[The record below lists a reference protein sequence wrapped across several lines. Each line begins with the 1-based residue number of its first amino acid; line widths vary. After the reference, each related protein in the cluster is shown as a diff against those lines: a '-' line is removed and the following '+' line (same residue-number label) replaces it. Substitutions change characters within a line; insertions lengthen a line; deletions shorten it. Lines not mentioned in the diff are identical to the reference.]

1 MTATI
6 SGQPGPGARAPA
18 RRTVSET
25 PLHLPC
31 DQYALPKNFAQTMNR
46 VIWFV
51 LCTVIG
57 LGLIA
62 LGLLVPAQIR
72 AVDARVVELRG
83 EPGPSLVDEGVSLVR
98 MEKTGPARLFLDAA
112 EKVSLPGR
120 ERLEAAIRGYEERNP
135 KLRLWGGAAPY
146 LERVFEKHS
155 PVGNLTVYPIV
166 DILVWEDARL
176 ALVQALGFSRR
187 PGVLDLMKTRDLT
200 NTVLFPPAKSA
211 AGEPLDTAIATTALL
226 LQQDHLA
233 SALADS
239 IQSLA
244 AKANHGEPAQDLEL
258 AFLDLLGLGKRL
270 DWVQLTTL
278 LRSVP
283 DSGGLQQAAHLLRD
297 NEEDLASVYAAIHF
311 AGSPALVAKYL
322 AGFPATGMKDL
333 RLALRAGRPALRDLL
348 ERQQPVHYA
357 TTRDRFTRF
366 QVIEAVHR
374 PLARIT
380 SNSAGLGFALKYGL
394 CLCGALF
401 AARAFTYL
409 SPSLADE
416 IVGSCPLVTGPQL
429 ALALCLLFVVLFFTE
444 SRVAWAAPPK
454 AEPRIRLS
462 IPMASPA
469 LRAAIPNQVRV
480 MIDKLSVA
488 SLLVFFV
495 LQAAIYV
502 ACRMKL
508 AEIRRQSL
516 SSRLKLRL
524 LENEE
529 HLFDAGLYFGFVGTV
544 LSLILVS
551 LGVVKF
557 SLMAAYSSTSFGII
571 FVSIVKI
578 FHVRPYRR
586 RLILDAET
594 AERQVQLA

>member
-1 MTATI
+1 
-6 SGQPGPGARAPA
+6 
-18 RRTVSET
+18 
-25 PLHLPC
+25 
-31 DQYALPKNFAQTMNR
+31 MNR
-46 VIWFV
+46 AVWFII
-51 LCTVIG
+51 CIGIG

-72 AVDARVVELRG
+72 AIDARVVALRG
-83 EPGPSLVDEGVSLVR
+83 EAGPSLVDEGVSLVR

-135 KLRLWGGAAPY
+135 KLRLWGGSAHY
-146 LERVFEKHS
+146 LESVFEKHS
-155 PVGNLTVYPIV
+155 PVGNLAVYPIV
-166 DILVWEDARL
+166 DILVWEDARA
-176 ALVQALGFSRR
+176 ALFKALGFSRR
-187 PGVLDLMKTRDLT
+187 PGVLDLLKTRDLT

-211 AGEPLDTAIATTALL
+211 AGEPLDTAIATAALL
-226 LQQDHLA
+226 VQQDHLA

-244 AKANHGEPAQDLEL
+244 AKANQGGPVEDLEL
-258 AFLDLLGLGKRL
+258 AYLDLLGLGKRL

-278 LRSVP
+278 MRSVQ
-283 DSGGLQQAAHLLRD
+283 DSRALQQTAHLLRE
-297 NEEDLASVYAAIHF
+297 NEEDLATVYAAIHF
-311 AGSPALVAKYL
+311 AGSPAPVAKYL

-348 ERQQPVHYA
+348 HRQQPVHDA
-357 TTRDRFTRF
+357 KMRNRLTRF
-366 QVIEAVHR
+366 RVVDALHDPV
-374 PLARIT
+374 ARIT
-380 SNSAGLGFALKYGL
+380 ANSAGLGFALKYGF
-394 CLCGALF
+394 CLCGALLV
-401 AARAFTYL
+401 ARALTYL
-409 SPSLADE
+409 SPSLVEE
-416 IVGSCPLVTGPQL
+416 IVRSRPLVTGPQL

-454 AEPRIRLS
+454 VEPRIRLS

-469 LRAAIPNQVRV
+469 LRATIPNQVRV
-480 MIDKLSVA
+480 MIDKLSIA
-488 SLLVFFV
+488 SLLTFFV
-495 LQAAIYV
+495 LQAVIYV

-586 RLILDAET
+586 RLIMDAET
-594 AERQVQLA
+594 AERQVQPA